1 MSIPKI
7 IHYCWFGNGPE
18 GPLTAKC
25 IESWKK
31 FCPDYEIRRWDE
43 NSFNLDTVRYT
54 REAYEARKYAFVS
67 DYVRLWALYRY
78 GGIYLDTDV
87 ELVRPIDELLEYPG
101 FVGLEYSAQTPY
113 GRKLLV
119 NTGSGVGAEA
129 GNGIIRM
136 MMDTYDVH
144 GFIKDTGDLDMTPCT
159 HRVTPSFSRIGLH
172 QKNELQFLDGCAI
185 LPTDYLAPLDFMTG
199 KLNVTENTYGI
210 HYYNNSW
217 GKTGKLL
224 RIKSRLKSTKLG
236 MYILRIKYCG
246 RKKLR
251 DLARS
256 ARNYLKLRHRQLFSC
271 RNLRFGKNIL
281 FDRELKLR
289 LGPGSKVDIGDRV
302 ESDGRLSIVTAHYGK
317 LSIGNDV
324 YFNDGVM
331 ISCLG
336 RIDIGDGTLFGP
348 GVTIFD
354 NNHYFSPGGVNR
366 DCVEGCIRIGA
377 GCWIASNAVI
387 LKGADIGDN
396 SVIGAGCVIKEIIPA
411 GSIVT
416 VHQEKSVK
424 VIEERN
430 LGY

>member
-172 QKNELQFLDGCAI
+172 QKNELQFLDGFAI
-185 LPTDYLAPLDFMTG
+185 LPTDYLAL
-199 KLNVTENTYGI
+199 
-210 HYYNNSW
+210 W
-217 GKTGKLL
+217 
-224 RIKSRLKSTKLG
+224 
-236 MYILRIKYCG
+236 
-246 RKKLR
+246 
-251 DLARS
+251 
-256 ARNYLKLRHRQLFSC
+256 
-271 RNLRFGKNIL
+271 
-281 FDRELKLR
+281 
-289 LGPGSKVDIGDRV
+289 
-302 ESDGRLSIVTAHYGK
+302 
-317 LSIGNDV
+317 
-324 YFNDGVM
+324 
-331 ISCLG
+331 IS
-336 RIDIGDGTLFGP
+336 
-348 GVTIFD
+348 
-354 NNHYFSPGGVNR
+354 
-366 DCVEGCIRIGA
+366 
-377 GCWIASNAVI
+377 
-387 LKGADIGDN
+387 
-396 SVIGAGCVIKEIIPA
+396 
-411 GSIVT
+411 
-416 VHQEKSVK
+416 
-424 VIEERN
+424 
-430 LGY
+430 